1 MAEPKTRLNDFPVAD
16 FIAALPDERVRQD
29 CWTIIDIMQAAA
41 RSNPRMWGSA
51 IIGFGSAPVTYAD
64 GKVRDWPLIAFS
76 PRKQALTFYLNLGGI
91 ERASDL
97 LSRLGKHSLGKGC
110 LYIKRLS
117 DVDLAV
123 LKELVQES
131 VTNGLENHPQDAS

>member
-29 CWTIIDIMQAAA
+29 CLTIIDIMQAAA
-41 RSNPRMWGSA
+41 QASPRMWGSA
-51 IIGFGSAPVTYAD
+51 IVGFSQYPVVD
-64 GKVRDWPLIAFS
+64 SRGKVSEWPLIAFS
-76 PRKQALTFYLNLGGI
+76 PRTQALTLYLRLGGLPQ
-91 ERASDL
+91 ADDL

-123 LKELVQES
+123 LKELVQ
-131 VTNGLENHPQDAS
+131 ASYNYAASNQAPPLG